1 MNTGSVATT
10 LGSPS
15 GPWDTVMKVSAGTPM
30 ARLVPAPTDV
40 DEWYTR
46 QWGCLR
52 GVNPTAIAQRHTF
65 SDAPI
70 PRGVP
75 FDPAAPAKVCLEY
88 RTAWPAARTSEGASE
103 AMVETERH
111 HPQFAF
117 SAGFGPVTV
126 AQVDAESQLRRLDQP
141 LGRCQAV
148 IAADAPL
155 YRNTVAPPVPAA
167 GVVPEYVQNA
177 TNPIAAIVRGEG
189 AERCR
194 QSADQVATA
203 MSGRWVNN
211 PTRQDTMR
219 MEQPFAPPGIGRGE
233 ARPPVRG
240 RNYPAY
246 A

>member
-1 MNTGSVATT
+1 MATEST

-15 GPWDTVMKVSAGTPM
+15 GPWDTVMKVGPGAPI
-30 ARLVPAPTDV
+30 AALVPAPADV
-40 DEWYTR
+40 GGWYAT

-75 FDPAAPAKVCLEY
+75 FDPAAPSKVCLEY
-88 RTAWPAARTSEGASE
+88 RTAWPAAGSSEGASA
-103 AMVETERH
+103 AMVEVERH

-126 AQVDAESQLRRLDQP
+126 AQVDAESQLRRLDQT
-141 LGRCQAV
+141 LSRCQAV
-148 IAADAPL
+148 IAEDAPL
-155 YRNTVAPPVPAA
+155 YRNTVAPPMPPP
-167 GVVPEYVQNA
+167 GMVPEYVQNA
-177 TNPIAAIVRGEG
+177 TNPVAAIVRGEG

-194 QSADQVATA
+194 READSVATA
-203 MSGRWVNN
+203 MSGRWVHN

-219 MEQPFAPPGIGRGE
+219 MEQPFAPPGVGRGE
-233 ARPPVRG
+233 ARPPVKG
-240 RNYPAY
+240 AGWPAY
-246 A
+246 S

>member
-1 MNTGSVATT
+1 MNGGDGNAT
-10 LGSPS
+10 LGSVT
-15 GPWDTVMKVSAGTPM
+15 GPWDTVTKVTAGTPISK
-30 ARLVPAPTDV
+30 LVPAPADEG
-40 DEWYTR
+40 EWYTT

-52 GVNPTAIAQRHTF
+52 GVNPTAIARRHTF

-75 FDPAAPAKVCLEY
+75 FDPAAQSKVCLEY

-117 SAGFGPVTV
+117 SAGFGPVTA

-148 IAADAPL
+148 LAADAPL
-155 YRNTVAPPVPAA
+155 FRNTVTPPAPRPGA
-167 GVVPEYVQNA
+167 VPEGVQNA
-177 TNPIAAIVRGEG
+177 TNPTAAIVRDLG

-194 QSADQVATA
+194 VEADRVATT

-219 MEQPFAPPGIGRGE
+219 MEQPFAPPGVGRGE
-233 ARPPVRG
+233 ARPPTRG
-240 RNYPAY
+240 AGWPAY
-246 A
+246 S

>member
-1 MNTGSVATT
+1 MSTATT
-10 LGSPS
+10 LESGT
-15 GPWDTVMKVSAGTPM
+15 GPWDTVTKVTAGAPI
-30 ARLVPAPTDV
+30 AQLVPAPIDV
-40 DEWYTR
+40 ASWYST

-52 GVNPTAIAQRHTF
+52 GVDPTAVARRHTF

-75 FDPAAPAKVCLEY
+75 FDPAAPSKICLEY
-88 RTAWPAARTSEGASE
+88 RTAWPAAGSAEHASA
-103 AMVETERH
+103 AMVEVERH

-148 IAADAPL
+148 IAEDAPL
-155 YRNTVAPPVPAA
+155 YRNTVAPPMVAQ
-167 GVVPEYVQNA
+167 GVVPEGVQNA
-177 TNPIAAIVRGEG
+177 TNPTAAIVRELG

-194 QSADQVATA
+194 READRVATA

-219 MEQPFAPPGIGRGE
+219 MEQPFAPPGIGQGE
-233 ARPPVRG
+233 ARPPTRG
-240 RNYPAY
+240 AGWPAY